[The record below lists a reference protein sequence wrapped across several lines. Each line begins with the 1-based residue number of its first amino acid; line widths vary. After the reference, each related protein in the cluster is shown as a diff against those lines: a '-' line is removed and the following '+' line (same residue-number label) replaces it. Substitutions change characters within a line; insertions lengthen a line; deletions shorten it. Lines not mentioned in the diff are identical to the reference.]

1 MVLAAASPRKVR
13 ANLMAAGLQTA
24 VLNEVSD
31 FIAARM
37 GLHFPEERWPDLARG
52 LGAFGREIGLE
63 SVHAC
68 ARRVMKHELTVRE
81 IETLASHLT
90 VGETYFFREPATFAA
105 LERDIL
111 PALVAKHTDVGR
123 TLRLW
128 SAGCCTGEEA
138 YSLAISCTCAVPE
151 LHRWKLS
158 ILATDINSRFLA
170 KAKAGVYSEWSFRG
184 TDRGVRDSFFSPASE
199 KKFAISL
206 AIRKLVQF
214 EYLNLAE
221 DVYPSLHNHTNAMD
235 VICCRNVLMYFTPDH
250 QRRVVTALHKSLV
263 DGGYLLVSPAEASRS
278 LFSMFAVDEIE
289 GVTLYRKASTPLDV
303 ETPPA
308 FVSSEQASVL
318 PAAAPAFFGVST
330 TEPPTV
336 PSTPGALVE
345 PITPRTDS
353 NENRLA
359 VARACANEG
368 LLEKALATC
377 KEAIAAE
384 RTNPAAHFLYAVIC
398 HELGRLEEGISA
410 LRRVL
415 YLDQD
420 YVLAHYTL
428 GELYQRVGN
437 QRESKRHLAIALDL
451 LSTRGRDEIVPESE
465 GMTCGRLIETVRAMT
480 GS

>member
-1 MVLAAASPRKVR
+1 MVAATASPRKVR
-13 ANLMAAGLQTA
+13 ANLMAAGLETA

-52 LGAFGREIGLE
+52 LGAFGREMGLE

-90 VGETYFFREPATFAA
+90 VGETYFFRDPATFAV

-111 PALVAKHTDVGR
+111 AALVAKHSNVCR

-138 YSLAISCTCAVPE
+138 YSLAISCTRAVPE
-151 LHRWKLS
+151 LHTWNLS
-158 ILATDINSRFLA
+158 ILATDINSKFLA

-184 TDRGVRDSFFSPASE
+184 VDNGVRDSFFSSTSE
-199 KKFAISL
+199 KKFAIGPG
-206 AIRKLVQF
+206 IRKLVQF

-250 QRRVVTALHKSLV
+250 QRRVVAALHKSLV
-263 DGGYLLVSPAEASRS
+263 DGGYLLVSPTEASPS
-278 LFSMFAVDEIE
+278 LFSMFAVDKIE
-289 GVTLYRKASTPLDV
+289 GVTLYRKISTPIAV
-303 ETPPA
+303 E
-308 FVSSEQASVL
+308 SS
-318 PAAAPAFFGVST
+318 PAFFGVST
-330 TEPPTV
+330 TEPPRV
-336 PSTPGALVE
+336 PITPSPLVE
-345 PITPRTDS
+345 PIPPHTDS
-353 NENRLA
+353 NENPLA

-368 LLEKALATC
+368 LLEEALASC

-384 RTNPAAHFLYAVIC
+384 RTNPAAHFLYAAIC
-398 HELGRLEEGISA
+398 HELDRLDEGISA

-420 YVLAHYTL
+420 YVLAHYAL
-428 GELYQRVGN
+428 GDLYQRVGK

-451 LSTRGRDEIVPESE
+451 LSTRRRDEIVPESE
-465 GMTCGRLIETVRAMT
+465 GMTCGRLIETVRAMS